1 MRRFLTALALLAPLL
16 FGAACTTN
24 PATGEQSFTAFM
36 SEQDELRVGAEEHP
50 KILKDMGGEYM
61 DPTIQTYVDW
71 VGEKLAKVS
80 DLPGLKFKFTVLNDP
95 EINAFALPGGYV
107 YITRGLI
114 ALAENEAEMAGV
126 LAHEIGHV
134 TARHTAQR
142 YSAAMATNLGLLGAS
157 VLGSV
162 FGVPADLNR
171 VAGQIGQLYLQAY
184 SRDQELEA
192 DMLAVRYLT
201 RAGYDSRTLET
212 FFRKMRQHTSI
223 TQRVRGRPDED
234 PAGNI
239 MSTHPR
245 TSDRI
250 AQAIQLARV
259 PPNANPRVGREDYL
273 ARIDG
278 MLWGDSP
285 DQGVVHGRVFEHPE
299 LRFRF
304 EVPPGFYLIN
314 SPRQVAAH
322 GPDRTII
329 LFNQLNQKE
338 AQRVGAMRSY
348 VSSWGGGR
356 LGGVERIDVN
366 GLEAATGSA
375 RIDTSE
381 GVRDVRLV
389 AIRFARDRVYR
400 FLFLTPPEA
409 TARRGEDL
417 RRVTYSFR
425 RLTEAE
431 AKAVKTLKLRVRT
444 VTPGDTPD
452 KLANLMPLESFRLD
466 WFMALNGLTQ
476 GDRLTPGTKVKVVTP

>member
-1 MRRFLTALALLAPLL
+1 MRPILSALTLIAPLL
-16 FGAACTTN
+16 FAAACSTN

-36 SEQDELRVGAEEHP
+36 SETDELRVGAEEHP
-50 KILKDMGGEYM
+50 KILKEMGGTYKN
-61 DPTIQTYVDW
+61 PTIQTYVDW
-71 VGEKLAKVS
+71 VGEKLAKAS
-80 DLPGLKFKFTVLNDP
+80 DRPDLKFTFTVLNDAN
-95 EINAFALPGGYV
+95 INAFALPGGYV

-134 TARHTAQR
+134 TARHSAQR
-142 YSAAMATNLGLLGAS
+142 YSAAMATNLGLIGAS
-157 VLGSV
+157 ILGSV
-162 FGVPADLNR
+162 FGVPGDLNR
-171 VAGQIGQLYLQAY
+171 LAGQVGQIYLQSY
-184 SRDQELEA
+184 SREQELEA
-192 DMLAVRYLT
+192 DMLAVRYMSK
-201 RAGYDSRTLET
+201 AGYDSRTLET
-212 FFRKMRQHTSI
+212 FFRKMAQHTSI

-250 AQAIQLARV
+250 AQAITLARV
-259 PPNANPRVGREDYL
+259 PPNADPRIGREDYL

-285 DQGVVHGRVFEHPE
+285 DEGVVRGRVFEHPE

-314 SPRQVAAH
+314 SPSQVAAH
-322 GPDRTII
+322 GPDRTVI
-329 LFNQLNQKE
+329 LFNQLMQKE
-338 AQRVGAMRSY
+338 AAQVRDMRGY

-356 LGGVERIDVN
+356 LRGVERIDLN

-375 RIDTSE
+375 RINTSE

-389 AIRFARDRVYR
+389 AIRFAQDRVYR

-409 TARRGEDL
+409 TQRRGEDL

-425 RLTEAE
+425 ALTEAE
-431 AKAVKTLKLRVRT
+431 AKAIKTLKLRVLT
-444 VTPGDTPD
+444 VNPGDTPD
-452 KLANLMPLESFRLD
+452 KLAGIMPLESYKLD
-466 WFMALNGLTQ
+466 WFLALNGLAP
-476 GDRLTPGTKVKVVTP
+476 GDKLTPGAKVKVVAP